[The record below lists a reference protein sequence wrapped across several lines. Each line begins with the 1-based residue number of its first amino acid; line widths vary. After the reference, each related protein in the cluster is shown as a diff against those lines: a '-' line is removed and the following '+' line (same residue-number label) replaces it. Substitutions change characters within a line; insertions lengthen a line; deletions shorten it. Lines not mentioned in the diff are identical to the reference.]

1 VNHLVGEADP
11 VVARQDLHQFL
22 LDLFGRLGLGE
33 FKAARDAEDV
43 RVDHDAFGQT
53 VADAEDDV
61 GGFAGGAGDGD
72 ELGEC
77 LRDLAV
83 EVGENFAGSALNGF
97 GFVAEEAGGLDKGFE
112 FGQSRFGHI
121 GRGRKAAK
129 ELGRDHVDAHIS
141 ALRGKDGGDEQLPR
155 RAVSERADGVGVG
168 FVEGLE
174 DGGDAGLTRAT
185 WGERA
190 AE

>member
-1 VNHLVGEADP
+1 MHK
-11 VVARQDLHQFL
+11 FL
-22 LDLFGRLGLGE
+22 LDLLRCVAFGKLE
-33 FKAARDAEDV
+33 AARDAEDV
-43 RVDHDAFGQT
+43 CVDDDAFGQT
-53 VADAEDDV
+53 VADTQNDV
-61 GGFAGGAGDGD
+61 GGFARGAGDGD
-72 ELGEC
+72 ELGEG
-77 LRDLAV
+77 LRNLAV
-83 EVGENFAGSALNGF
+83 VVGENFAGSALNGF
-97 GFVAEEAGGLDKGFE
+97 GFIAEEAGGLDEGFE
-112 FGQSRFGHI
+112 LGQSRFGHI

-129 ELGRDHVDAHIS
+129 ELGRDHVDANVS
-141 ALRGKDGGDEQLPR
+141 TLRGKDGGDEQLPR